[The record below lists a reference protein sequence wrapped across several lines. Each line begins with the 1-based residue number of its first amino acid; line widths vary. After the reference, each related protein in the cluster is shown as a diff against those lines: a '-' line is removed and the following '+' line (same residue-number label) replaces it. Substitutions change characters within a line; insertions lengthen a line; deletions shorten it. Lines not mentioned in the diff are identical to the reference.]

1 MPVTEQD
8 YRNIIAK
15 MRVDPI
21 FKSLVTQIVRDNI
34 ETLTSPMIR
43 EIDQKIVQA
52 TQQKKTYY

>member
-21 FKSLVTQIVRDNI
+21 FKSIVTQIVRDNI
-34 ETLTSPMIR
+34 ETLTSPIVR
-43 EIDQKIVQA
+43 EIDRKIVQA
-52 TQQKKTYY
+52 AQQRKAYY

>member
-34 ETLTSPMIR
+34 ETLTSPIVR
-43 EIDQKIVQA
+43 EIDRKIVQA
-52 TQQKKTYY
+52 TQQRKSYY